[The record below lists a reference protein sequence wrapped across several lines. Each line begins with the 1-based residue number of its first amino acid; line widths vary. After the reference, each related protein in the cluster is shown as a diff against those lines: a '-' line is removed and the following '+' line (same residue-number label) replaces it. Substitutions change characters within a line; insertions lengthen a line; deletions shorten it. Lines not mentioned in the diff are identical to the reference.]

1 MDGMKPLGFSRRR
14 SSILKWKVFKKKIL
28 NSEEDE
34 VEGECKVVLFSTQEN
49 CGRSSRR
56 RSS

>member
-1 MDGMKPLGFSRRR
+1 L
-14 SSILKWKVFKKKIL
+14 WKVFKKKIL
-28 NSEEDE
+28 EMKWIHKKIVEGLQEEDPRDE
-34 VEGECKVVLFSTQEN
+34 VDTQEN